1 MEILIYDTN
10 KEANLTE
17 MIDTLFY
24 T

>member
-1 MEILIYDTN
+1 LIYDTN